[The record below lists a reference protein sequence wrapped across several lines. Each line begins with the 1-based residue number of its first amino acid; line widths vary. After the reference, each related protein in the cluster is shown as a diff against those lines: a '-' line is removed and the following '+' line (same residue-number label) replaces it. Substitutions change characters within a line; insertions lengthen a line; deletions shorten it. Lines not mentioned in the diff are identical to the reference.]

1 MRPPHL
7 HLSASGAQGGL
18 GKLLLPL
25 LMAQFWGET
34 GNQAWRGPPG
44 NGVGRGR
51 VAGRRWESGLLS
63 PNLSRPS
70 PLGTPS
76 THPQVRKGPAPS
88 QTRPSS
94 NSALAIPTF

>member
-7 HLSASGAQGGL
+7 HLSAASGAQGGL

-25 LMAQFWGET
+25 LMAQFWGEA
-34 GNQAWRGPPG
+34 GNQAWRGAPG

-51 VAGRRWESGLLS
+51 VAGRRWESGLLP
-63 PNLSRPS
+63 PNLSRTS

-76 THPQVRKGPAPS
+76 THPQGLERPGPKSDP
-88 QTRPSS
+88 P
-94 NSALAIPTF
+94 LF